1 MPVEICKYKHG
12 RLLYLPHDIYMGR
25 MLRDYGE
32 YSEGEVLLFRQIV
45 RPGDI
50 VVEVGAHIG
59 CHTVPLAQMA
69 GPSGIVFAFEPQ
81 LKIYLMLCGNI
92 ALNDLN
98 NVRPLNLAVG
108 MTEGSAVIPIVDY
121 NSAAANFGGISL
133 RAEGEGQRAQMVSLD
148 AMAESFPSLRLLKAD
163 VEGMEYEALSGARKL
178 IDRTRPFNYFE
189 NDRPADS
196 ERLIGG
202 VLNGGYRLNEH
213 KPLYVTAPDRAH
225 DLKNL
230 VSLNVLGIPAEMK
243 LAVSGLREITG
254 RTVEGLASGG

>member
-1 MPVEICKYKHG
+1 
-12 RLLYLPHDIYMGR
+12 
-25 MLRDYGE
+25 
-32 YSEGEVLLFRQIV
+32 
-45 RPGDI
+45 
-50 VVEVGAHIG
+50 
-59 CHTVPLAQMA
+59 
-69 GPSGIVFAFEPQ
+69 
-81 LKIYLMLCGNI
+81 
-92 ALNDLN
+92 LNDLN

-121 NSAAANFGGISL
+121 NSAVANFGGISL
-133 RAEGEGQRAQMVSLD
+133 RAEGEGQRVQMVSLD

-163 VEGMEYEALSGARKL
+163 VEGMEYEVLSGARKL
-178 IDRTRPFNYFE
+178 IDRTRPFIYFE
-189 NDRPADS
+189 NDRRANS
-196 ERLIGG
+196 ERLIGA